1 MRQKSTM
8 NIYQKQGID
17 GASKGKI
24 VLFLL
29 DGTLKFLRIA
39 CKSIDNADIEGAHNN
54 IIKAENI
61 IFELMSTLNMDV
73 KEISTNLMKLYDFM
87 VWQLIEA
94 NKTKNKQL
102 VEDVMK
108 LVEPLRDAWK
118 EVVEKENK
126 KDTPVI
132 AENFEK
138 ASVNIAG

>member
-8 NIYQKQGID
+8 NIYQKQEID

-61 IFELMSTLNMDV
+61 LFELMSTLNMDV
-73 KEISTNLMKLYDFM
+73 KDISTNLMKLYDFM

-102 VEDVMK
+102 VEDVIK
-108 LVEPLRDAWK
+108 LIEPLRDAWK
-118 EVVEKENK
+118 EVVEKESK
-126 KDTPVI
+126 KDTQVI
-132 AENFEK
+132 PESYEK
-138 ASVNIAG
+138 ASVNVAG